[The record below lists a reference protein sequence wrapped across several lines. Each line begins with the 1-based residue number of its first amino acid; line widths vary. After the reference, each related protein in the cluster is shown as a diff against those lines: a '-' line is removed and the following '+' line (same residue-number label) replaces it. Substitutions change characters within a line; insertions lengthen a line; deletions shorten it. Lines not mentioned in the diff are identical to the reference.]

1 MANLFEAAKDGE
13 ERVLGDWRT
22 PTVTELGEAA
32 DAEHNPAT
40 FHDFDGGT
48 FPTCS

>member
-1 MANLFEAAKDGE
+1 MANRIEAAKDGE

-32 DAEHNPAT
+32 DAENIAAN
-40 FHDFDGGT
+40 FHDHDGGT
-48 FPTCS
+48 FPNCS